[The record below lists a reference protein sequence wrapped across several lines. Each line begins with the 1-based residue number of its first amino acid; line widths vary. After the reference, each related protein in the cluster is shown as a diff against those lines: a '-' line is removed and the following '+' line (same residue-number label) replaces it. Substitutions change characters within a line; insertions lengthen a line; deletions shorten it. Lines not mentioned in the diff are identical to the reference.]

1 MSTPK
6 PWEQQWSVQAD
17 YAVLCEQRKVRARV
31 YTDELSPDAA
41 KEDAKLIAAAPDMAR
56 ALLAVL
62 PHEDEAGPKPPAHIR
77 ECLEWRQRN
86 GLITECAT
94 GCQEVMAALRKAGVL

>member
-6 PWEQQWSVQAD
+6 PWEQEWAVDHD

-31 YTDELSPDAA
+31 YTDELTREEA
-41 KEDAKLIAAAPDMAR
+41 KADAKLIAAAPDMAR

-62 PHEDEAGPKPPAHIR
+62 ETYGDDSGRAALEFAR
-77 ECLEWRQRN
+77 E
-86 GLITECAT
+86 
-94 GCQEVMAALRKAGVL
+94 ALRKAGVLP